1 MEIREKE
8 ILKVWKIIGGQRHR
22 VRGSAR
28 ERKREQRW
36 IERGTW
42 QRGKGYK
49 RKEKENKRE
58 ENIATERNIEGRE
71 VKRTRDK
78 VRM

>member
-1 MEIREKE
+1 MEIREQE
-8 ILKVWKIIGGQRHR
+8 RLKVWKIIGGRRHR

-28 ERKREQRW
+28 ERKRERRW
-36 IERGTW
+36 IERGTVTE
-42 QRGKGYK
+42 RK
-49 RKEKENKRE
+49 RVQEKEKENKRE